1 MKIMTKTLYVPE
13 HVKKEIEKNKTE
25 VKKSLKDNTP
35 SVLSKSSTGRH
46 WVEPGN
52 RVLDPSLLTKSLLER
67 LPQPTGWRILVMPY
81 QGKAKTSGGI
91 YVPDE
96 VRERES
102 VATVVAYVLKVGP
115 LAYGDKEKYGDKP
128 WCQEKQWVC
137 IGRYSGSRF
146 KIDGGEVR
154 IINDDE
160 VIATI
165 LDPDDVKNV

>member
-1 MKIMTKTLYVPE
+1 MTKTLYVPE
-13 HVKKEIEKNKTE
+13 HVKKEKEKNKTE
-25 VKKSLKDNTP
+25 VKKSLNDNTP
-35 SVLSKSSTGRH
+35 SILSKSSAGRH

-165 LDPDDVKNV
+165 LDPDDVKNI

>member
-1 MKIMTKTLYVPE
+1 MTKTLYVPE

-102 VATVVAYVLKVGP
+102 IATVVAYVLKIGP

-165 LDPDDVKNV
+165 LYPDDVKNV

>member
-1 MKIMTKTLYVPE
+1 MTKTLYVPE
-13 HVKKEIEKNKTE
+13 NVKKEIEKNKKA
-25 VKKSLKDNTP
+25 VQNSLTDDTP
-35 SVLSKSSTGRH
+35 

-102 VATVVAYVLKVGP
+102 VATVVAYVLKIGP

>member
-1 MKIMTKTLYVPE
+1 MTKTLYVPE
-13 HVKKEIEKNKTE
+13 NVKKEIEKNKKAVQNSLTE
-25 VKKSLKDNTP
+25 DTP
-35 SVLSKSSTGRH
+35 

-102 VATVVAYVLKVGP
+102 VATVVAYVLKIGP

-128 WCQEKQWVC
+128 WCREKQWVC

>member
-13 HVKKEIEKNKTE
+13 HVKKEIEKNKKAVQNSLTE
-25 VKKSLKDNTP
+25 DTP
-35 SVLSKSSTGRH
+35 

-102 VATVVAYVLKVGP
+102 VATVVAYVLKIGP

-165 LDPDDVKNV
+165 FDPDDVKNV

>member
-1 MKIMTKTLYVPE
+1 MTKTLYVPE

-102 VATVVAYVLKVGP
+102 IATVVAYVLKIGP